1 MSWEPLDGD
10 LFPSLGW
17 SVIDWITENLVRP
30 DAGLVSEP
38 FRLYPEQEDFVLN
51 FYRLDPETGRRKYRR
66 GVLSRPR
73 GWGKSPFAAALMAV
87 EGLGPVVFD
96 GWDADGQPVGKPWSE
111 IRTPLIQV
119 AATSEDQAGYTFD
132 ALLEM
137 MEGPVVDNYRGV
149 ELLGSQINL
158 PNGKIERITSAS
170 RSLKGARA
178 DFTVADQTEE
188 WVQSNGGKK
197 LHQVLDSNA
206 AKRGGSYLET
216 PNAFIPGEGSVAE
229 DSANYWSMIQEG
241 KAVADGLYYDHREAP
256 GNVDVAE
263 RESLT
268 LGLRVA
274 YGDASGHPDGCLI
287 HEPACPPGHAD
298 LESRIQSFWDL
309 TKDVQV
315 ARSDYLNLVVAA
327 SDSWLSNPELRAV
340 VDAEKVVGPD
350 EPIVVGFDGSRGR
363 GKGTADATALIGCRV
378 SDGHL
383 FVLDVWEQ
391 PRNVQ
396 LWTVPVA
403 DVDARVREV
412 FRDYTVVGFYAD
424 PNGWTSQISEWE
436 AKFGKDLPVKAR
448 REAPMTYWPRGKD
461 NNVPRLVEELH
472 DAVVNEEC
480 SLDGSTVLIRH
491 MLNARRRGRRG
502 GYLLYKAYPDS
513 PDKIDAAYAAVMA
526 WKARLDAVSSGAGLQ
541 KKQIPQ
547 RRRTAVIR

>member
-10 LFPSLGW
+10 EFPTLGYD
-17 SVIDWITENLVRP
+17 VIDWISANLAQP
-30 DAGLVSEP
+30 DAGAEP
-38 FRLYPEQEDFVLN
+38 RPFVLYPEQEDFLIN
-51 FYRLDPETGRRKYRR
+51 FYRLDPVTGRRKFRR

-96 GWDADGQPVGKPWSE
+96 GWDASGQPVGKPWAE

-119 AATSEDQAGYTFD
+119 AATSETQSRNTFS
-132 ALLEM
+132 ALQEM

-149 ELLGSQINL
+149 EILGDRINL
-158 PNGKIERITSAS
+158 PSGRLEMVTTSA
-170 RSLKGARA
+170 RTIKGARS
-178 DFTVADQTEE
+178 DFVVCDQTEE
-188 WVQSNGGKK
+188 WVSSNGGTR
-197 LHQVLDSNA
+197 LHQVIDANA
-206 AKRGGSYLET
+206 AKRGGAYLET
-216 PNAFIPGEGSVAE
+216 PNAFIPGEDSVAE
-229 DSANYWSMIQEG
+229 KSANYWAMIQEG

-256 GNVDVAE
+256 GDTDVAD

-268 LGLRVA
+268 LGLRIA
-274 YGDASGHPDGCLI
+274 YGDASQHPDGCVI

-298 LESRIQSFWDL
+298 LEPRIQSFWDL

-315 ARSDYLNLVVAA
+315 ARSDYLNQVVAA
-327 SDSWLSNPELRAV
+327 SDSWLARPELTAV
-340 VDAEKVVGPD
+340 VDVEKVVGPD
-350 EPIVVGFDGSRGR
+350 DPIVVGFDGSRGR
-363 GKGTADATALIGCRV
+363 AKGVSDATALIGCRV

-391 PRNVQ
+391 PRNATD
-396 LWTVPVA
+396 WHVPVVE
-403 DVDARVREV
+403 VDARVREV
-412 FRDYTVVGFYAD
+412 FDQYTVVGFYAD

-436 AKFGKDLPVKAR
+436 ARFGSRLTVKAKR
-448 REAPMTYWPRGKD
+448 DAPMTYWPKGKD
-461 NNVPRLVEELH
+461 ANVPRLLEELH
-472 DAVVNEEC
+472 DAVVNGDC

-491 MLNARRRGRRG
+491 MLNARRRRTRS

-526 WKARLDAVSSGAGLQ
+526 WKARLDAMSAGASR
-541 KKQIPQ
+541 KKQIPA

>member
-10 LFPSLGW
+10 AFPTLGW
-17 SVIDWITENLVRP
+17 GVIDWISENLVRP
-30 DAGLVSEP
+30 DAGLASEP

-51 FYRLDPETGRRKYRR
+51 FYRIDPGTGRRKYRR

-73 GWGKSPFAAALMAV
+73 GWGKSPFAAALMGV
-87 EGLGPVVFD
+87 EALGPVVFD
-96 GWDADGQPVGKPWSE
+96 GWDADGQPVGKPWAE

-149 ELLGSQINL
+149 ELLGNQINL
-158 PNGKIERITSAS
+158 PSGKIERITSAA

-256 GNVDVAE
+256 GDTDATD

-268 LGLRVA
+268 LGLRIA
-274 YGDASGHPDGCLI
+274 YGDASKHPGGCLI

-298 LESRIQSFWDL
+298 LEDRIQSFWDL

-315 ARSDYLNLVVAA
+315 ARSDYLNQVTHA
-327 SDSWLSNPELRAV
+327 SDAWVSRPEVTAI
-340 VDAEKVVGPD
+340 VDAEKVVADGD
-350 EPIVVGFDGSRGR
+350 TIVVGFDGSRGR

-383 FVLDVWEQ
+383 FDLDVWEQ
-391 PRNVQ
+391 PRNAK

-403 DVDARVREV
+403 DVELRVAEV
-412 FRDYTVVGFYAD
+412 FERYNVVGFYAD
-424 PNGWTSQISEWE
+424 PNGWTSQISAWE
-436 AKFGKDLPVKAR
+436 AKYRSRLKVKAR
-448 REAPMTYWPRGKD
+448 NDSPMSYWPRGKGA
-461 NNVPRLVEELH
+461 NVPQALEQLH
-472 DAVVNEEC
+472 DAIINQEC
-480 SLDGSTVLIRH
+480 TLDGSTVLVRH
-491 MLNARRRGRRG
+491 LLNARRRERRG

>member
-1 MSWEPLDGD
+1 MVWVPLDED
-10 LFPSLGW
+10 PWPSLGW
-17 SVIDWITENLVRP
+17 QVIDWITENLARP
-30 DAGLVSEP
+30 DAGLVTEP

-51 FYRLDPETGRRKYRR
+51 FYRLDPLTGRRKYRR

-96 GWDADGQPVGKPWSE
+96 GWDAYGQPVGKPWADLK
-111 IRTPLIQV
+111 TPTIQV

-137 MEGPVVDNYRGV
+137 MEGPVIDNYPGT
-149 ELLGSQINL
+149 EPLGEQINL
-158 PNGKIERITSAS
+158 PSGKIKRITSAA

-178 DFTVADQTEE
+178 DFTVCDQTEE
-188 WVQSNGGKK
+188 WVPSNGGKK
-197 LHQVLDSNA
+197 LHQVIDSNA
-206 AKRGGSYLET
+206 AKRSGSYLET
-216 PNAFIPGEGSVAE
+216 PNAFIPGENSVAE
-229 DSANYWSMIQEG
+229 DSANYWAMIQEG

-256 GNVDVAE
+256 GDTDATE

-268 LGLRVA
+268 LGLRIS
-274 YGDASGHPDGCLI
+274 YGDASNHPDGCLI
-287 HEPACPPGHAD
+287 HEPPCPPGHAE

-315 ARSDYLNLVVAA
+315 ARSDYLNQVTHA
-327 SDSWLSNPELRAV
+327 SDSWLSRPELTAV
-340 VDAEKVVGPD
+340 VDVEKIVGPD
-350 EPIVVGFDGSRGR
+350 DPIVVGFDGSRGR
-363 GKGTADATALIGCRV
+363 AKGIADATALIGCRV

-383 FVLDVWEQ
+383 FVLDIWEQ
-391 PRNVQ
+391 PRNAQ
-396 LWTVPVA
+396 SWTVPVA

-436 AKFGKDLPVKAR
+436 AKFGKQLTVKAR
-448 REAPMTYWPRGKD
+448 REAPMTYWPKGKD
-461 NNVPRLVEELH
+461 NNVPRLLEELH
-472 DAVVNEEC
+472 DAVINEDC
-480 SLDGSTVLIRH
+480 SLDGSTALIRH
-491 MLNARRRGRRG
+491 MLNARRRRTRS

-526 WKARLDAVSSGAGLQ
+526 WKARLDAVSAGAGSL
-541 KKQIPQ
+541 KKQIPV

>member
-10 LFPSLGW
+10 PWPTLGW
-17 SVIDWITENLVRP
+17 QVIDWITENLARP
-30 DAGLVSEP
+30 DSGLDTGP
-38 FRLYPEQEDFVLN
+38 FVLYPEQEDFVLN
-51 FYRLDPETGRRKYRR
+51 FYRLDPTTGRRKYRR

-96 GWDADGQPVGKPWSE
+96 GWDADGQPVGKPWAT
-111 IRTPLIQV
+111 IKTPTIQV

-137 MEGPVVDNYRGV
+137 MEGPVVDNYPGT
-149 ELLGSQINL
+149 EPLSEQINL
-158 PNGKIERITSAS
+158 PSGVIRRITSAA

-178 DFTVADQTEE
+178 DFTVCDQTEE
-188 WVQSNGGKK
+188 WVASNGGKK
-197 LHQVLDSNA
+197 LHQVIDSNA
-206 AKRGGSYLET
+206 AKRSGSYLET

-241 KAVADGLYYDHREAP
+241 KAVADGIYYDHREAP
-256 GNVDVAE
+256 GDTDTAD

-268 LGLRVA
+268 LGLRIA
-274 YGDASGHPDGCLI
+274 YGDASQHEGGCLI

-315 ARSDYLNLVVAA
+315 ARSDYLNQVTHA
-327 SDSWLSNPELRAV
+327 SDSWLSRPELTAV
-340 VDAEKVVGPD
+340 VDVEKIVGPD

-363 GKGTADATALIGCRV
+363 AKGVSDATALVGCRV

-391 PRNVQ
+391 PRSATD
-396 LWTVPVA
+396 WHVPVA

-412 FRDYTVVGFYAD
+412 FDQYTVVGFYAD

-436 AKFGKDLPVKAR
+436 ARHGRSLAVKAR
-448 REAPMTYWPRGKD
+448 RDAPMTYWPKGKD
-461 NNVPRLVEELH
+461 ANVPRLLEELH
-472 DAVVNEEC
+472 DAVVNGDC

-491 MLNARRRGRRG
+491 MLNARRRRTRS

-526 WKARLDAVSSGAGLQ
+526 WKARLDAMSAGASR
-541 KKQIPQ
+541 KKQIPA

>member
-1 MSWEPLDGD
+1 MPWEPLDGD

-17 SVIDWITENLVRP
+17 QVIDWITENLARP
-30 DAGLVSEP
+30 DAGLVTEP

-51 FYRLDPETGRRKYRR
+51 FYRLDPATGRRKYRR

-96 GWDADGQPVGKPWSE
+96 GWDAYGQPVGKPWADLK
-111 IRTPLIQV
+111 TPTIQV

-137 MEGPVVDNYRGV
+137 MEGPVIDNYPGT
-149 ELLGSQINL
+149 EPLGEQINL
-158 PNGKIERITSAS
+158 PSGKIKRITSAA

-178 DFTVADQTEE
+178 DFTVCDQTEE
-188 WVQSNGGKK
+188 WVPSNGGKK
-197 LHQVLDSNA
+197 LHQVIDSNA
-206 AKRGGSYLET
+206 AKRSGSYLET
-216 PNAFIPGEGSVAE
+216 PNAFIPGENSVAE
-229 DSANYWSMIQEG
+229 DSANYWAMIQEG

-256 GNVDVAE
+256 GDTDATE

-268 LGLRVA
+268 LGLRIS
-274 YGDASGHPDGCLI
+274 YGDASNHPDGCLI
-287 HEPACPPGHAD
+287 HEPPCPPGHAE

-315 ARSDYLNLVVAA
+315 ARSDYLNQVTHA
-327 SDSWLSNPELRAV
+327 SDSWLSRPELTAV
-340 VDAEKVVGPD
+340 VDVEKIVGPD
-350 EPIVVGFDGSRGR
+350 DPIVVGFDGSRGR
-363 GKGTADATALIGCRV
+363 AKGIADATALIGCRV

-383 FVLDVWEQ
+383 FVLDIWEQ
-391 PRNVQ
+391 PRNAQ
-396 LWTVPVA
+396 SWTVPVA

-436 AKFGKDLPVKAR
+436 AKFGKQLTVKAR
-448 REAPMTYWPRGKD
+448 REAPMTYWPKGKD
-461 NNVPRLVEELH
+461 NNVPRLLEELH
-472 DAVVNEEC
+472 DAVINEDC
-480 SLDGSTVLIRH
+480 SLDGSTALIRH
-491 MLNARRRGRRG
+491 MLNARRRRTRS

-526 WKARLDAVSSGAGLQ
+526 WKARLDAVSAGAGSL
-541 KKQIPQ
+541 KKQIPV

>member
-10 LFPSLGW
+10 EFPTLGYD
-17 SVIDWITENLVRP
+17 VIDWISANLAQP
-30 DAGLVSEP
+30 DAGAESRSFV
-38 FRLYPEQEDFVLN
+38 LYPEQEDFLIN
-51 FYRLDPETGRRKYRR
+51 FYRLDPVTGRRKFRR

-96 GWDADGQPVGKPWSE
+96 GWDASGQPVGKPWAE

-119 AATSEDQAGYTFD
+119 AATSETQSRNTFS
-132 ALLEM
+132 ALQEM

-149 ELLGSQINL
+149 EILGDRINL
-158 PNGKIERITSAS
+158 PSGRLEMVTTSA
-170 RSLKGARA
+170 RTIKGARS
-178 DFTVADQTEE
+178 DFVVCDQTEE
-188 WVQSNGGKK
+188 WVSSNGGSR
-197 LHQVLDSNA
+197 LHQVIDANA
-206 AKRGGSYLET
+206 AKRGGAYLET
-216 PNAFIPGEGSVAE
+216 PNAFIPGEDSVAE
-229 DSANYWSMIQEG
+229 KSANYWSMIQEG

-256 GNVDVAE
+256 GDTDVAD

-268 LGLRVA
+268 LGLRIA
-274 YGDASGHPDGCLI
+274 YGDASQHPDGCVI

-298 LESRIQSFWDL
+298 LEPRIQSFWDL

-315 ARSDYLNLVVAA
+315 ARSDYLNQVVAA
-327 SDSWLSNPELRAV
+327 SDSWLSRPELTAV
-340 VDAEKVVGPD
+340 VDVEKVVGPD

-363 GKGTADATALIGCRV
+363 AKGVSDATALIGCRV

-391 PRNVQ
+391 PRNATD
-396 LWTVPVA
+396 WHVPVA
-403 DVDARVREV
+403 EVDARVREV
-412 FRDYTVVGFYAD
+412 FDQYTVVGFYAD

-436 AKFGKDLPVKAR
+436 ARHGRGLTVKAR
-448 REAPMTYWPRGKD
+448 RDAPMTYWPKGKD
-461 NNVPRLVEELH
+461 ANVPRLLEELH
-472 DAVVNEEC
+472 DAVVNGDC

-491 MLNARRRGRRG
+491 MLNARRRRTRS

-526 WKARLDAVSSGAGLQ
+526 WKARLDAMSAGASQ
-541 KKQIPQ
+541 KKQIPA

>member
-1 MSWEPLDGD
+1 MSWEPLEGD
-10 LFPSLGW
+10 EFPTLGYD
-17 SVIDWITENLVRP
+17 VIDWISANLAQP
-30 DAGLVSEP
+30 DAGAEP
-38 FRLYPEQEDFVLN
+38 RPFVLYPEQEDFLIN
-51 FYRLDPETGRRKYRR
+51 FYRLDPVTGRRKFRR

-96 GWDADGQPVGKPWSE
+96 GWDASGQPVGKPWAE

-119 AATSEDQAGYTFD
+119 AATSETQSRNTFS
-132 ALLEM
+132 ALQEM

-149 ELLGSQINL
+149 EILGDRINL
-158 PNGKIERITSAS
+158 PSGRLEMVTTSA
-170 RSLKGARA
+170 RTIKGARS
-178 DFTVADQTEE
+178 DFVVCDQTEE
-188 WVQSNGGKK
+188 WVSSNGGSR
-197 LHQVLDSNA
+197 LHQVIDANA
-206 AKRGGSYLET
+206 AKRGGAYLET
-216 PNAFIPGEGSVAE
+216 PNAFIPGEDSVAE
-229 DSANYWSMIQEG
+229 KSANYWSMIQEG

-256 GNVDVAE
+256 GDTDVAD

-268 LGLRVA
+268 IGLRIA
-274 YGDASGHPDGCLI
+274 YGDASQHPDGCVI

-298 LESRIQSFWDL
+298 LEPRIQSFWDL

-315 ARSDYLNLVVAA
+315 ARSDYLNQVVAA
-327 SDSWLSNPELRAV
+327 SDSWLSRPELTAV
-340 VDAEKVVGPD
+340 VDVEKVVGPD

-363 GKGTADATALIGCRV
+363 AKGVSDATALIGCRV

-391 PRNVQ
+391 PRNATD
-396 LWTVPVA
+396 WHVPVA
-403 DVDARVREV
+403 EVDARVREV
-412 FRDYTVVGFYAD
+412 FDQYTVVGFYAD

-436 AKFGKDLPVKAR
+436 ARHGRSLTVKAR
-448 REAPMTYWPRGKD
+448 RDAPMTYWPKGKD
-461 NNVPRLVEELH
+461 ANVPRLLEELH
-472 DAVVNEEC
+472 DAVVNGDC

-491 MLNARRRGRRG
+491 MLNARRRRTRS

-526 WKARLDAVSSGAGLQ
+526 WKARLDAMSAGASR
-541 KKQIPQ
+541 KKQIPA

>member
-10 LFPSLGW
+10 EFPTLGYD
-17 SVIDWITENLVRP
+17 VIDWISANLAQP
-30 DAGLVSEP
+30 DAGAEP
-38 FRLYPEQEDFVLN
+38 RPFVLYPEQEDFLIN
-51 FYRLDPETGRRKYRR
+51 FYRLDPVTGRRKFRR

-96 GWDADGQPVGKPWSE
+96 GWDASGQPVGKPWAE

-119 AATSEDQAGYTFD
+119 AATSETQSRNTFS
-132 ALLEM
+132 ALQEM

-149 ELLGSQINL
+149 EILGDRINL
-158 PNGKIERITSAS
+158 PSGRLEMVTTSA
-170 RSLKGARA
+170 RTIKGARS
-178 DFTVADQTEE
+178 DFVVCDQTEE
-188 WVQSNGGKK
+188 WVSSNGGAR
-197 LHQVLDSNA
+197 LHQVIDANA
-206 AKRGGSYLET
+206 AKRGGAYLET
-216 PNAFIPGEGSVAE
+216 PNAFIPGEDSVAE
-229 DSANYWSMIQEG
+229 KSANYWSMIQEG

-256 GNVDVAE
+256 GDTDVAD

-268 LGLRVA
+268 IGLRIA
-274 YGDASGHPDGCLI
+274 YGDASQHPDGCVI

-298 LESRIQSFWDL
+298 LEPRIQSFWDR

-315 ARSDYLNLVVAA
+315 ARSDYLNQVVAA
-327 SDSWLSNPELRAV
+327 SDSWLSRPELTAV
-340 VDAEKVVGPD
+340 VDVVKVVGPD
-350 EPIVVGFDGSRGR
+350 DPIVVGFDGSRGR
-363 GKGTADATALIGCRV
+363 ARGMADATALIGCRV

-391 PRNVQ
+391 PRSATE
-396 LWTVPVA
+396 WHVPVA

-412 FRDYTVVGFYAD
+412 FDQYTVVGFYAD

-436 AKFGKDLPVKAR
+436 ARHGRHLTVKAKR
-448 REAPMTYWPRGKD
+448 DAPMTYWPKGKD
-461 NNVPRLVEELH
+461 ANVPRLLEELH
-472 DAVVNEEC
+472 DAVVNGDC

-491 MLNARRRGRRG
+491 MLNARRRRTRS

-526 WKARLDAVSSGAGLQ
+526 WKARLDAMSAGAAR
-541 KKQIPQ
+541 KKQVPA

>member
-1 MSWEPLDGD
+1 MPWKPLSEGD
-10 LFPSLGW
+10 FATLGW
-17 SVIDWITENLVRP
+17 QVIDWITENLVRP
-30 DAGLVSEP
+30 DSGLVTGP

-51 FYRLDPETGRRKYRR
+51 FYRIDPATGRRKYRR

-96 GWDADGQPVGKPWSE
+96 GWDADGQPVGRPWSD
-111 IRTPLIQV
+111 IKTPTIQV

-137 MEGPVVDNYRGV
+137 MEGPVLDNYPGT
-149 ELLGSQINL
+149 ELLGEQVNL
-158 PNGKIERITSAS
+158 PSGVIRRITSAA

-178 DFTVADQTEE
+178 DFTVCDQTEE
-188 WVQSNGGKK
+188 WVPSNGGKR
-197 LHQVLDSNA
+197 LHQVIDSNA
-206 AKRGGSYLET
+206 AKRSGSYLET
-216 PNAFIPGEGSVAE
+216 PNAFIPGENSVAE
-229 DSANYWSMIQEG
+229 NSANYWSMIQEG

-256 GNVDVAE
+256 GDTDVAD

-268 LGLRVA
+268 LGLRIA
-274 YGDASGHPDGCLI
+274 YGDASQHPAGCLI

-298 LESRIQSFWDL
+298 LEDRIQSFWDL

-315 ARSDYLNLVVAA
+315 ARSDFLNQVTHA
-327 SDSWLSNPELRAV
+327 SDSWLSRPELTAV
-340 VDAEKVVGPD
+340 VDVEKIVGPD

-363 GKGTADATALIGCRV
+363 SKGVADATALIGCRV

-391 PRNVQ
+391 PRNAQ
-396 LWTVPVA
+396 AWAVPVA

-412 FRDYTVVGFYAD
+412 FEDYTVVGFYAD

-436 AKFGKDLPVKAR
+436 AQYGQNLTVKAR
-448 REAPMTYWPRGKD
+448 REAPMSYWPKGKD
-461 NNVPRLVEELH
+461 SNVPRLLEELH
-472 DAVVNEEC
+472 DAVVNGDC

-491 MLNARRRGRRG
+491 MLNARRRKARS

-526 WKARLDAVSSGAGLQ
+526 WKARLDAVSAGAGTER
-541 KKQIPQ
+541 KQIPA
-547 RRRTAVIR
+547 RRRVAVIR

>member
-10 LFPSLGW
+10 EFPTLGYD
-17 SVIDWITENLVRP
+17 VIDWISANLAQP
-30 DAGLVSEP
+30 DAGAESRSFV
-38 FRLYPEQEDFVLN
+38 LYPEQEDFLIN
-51 FYRLDPETGRRKYRR
+51 FYRLDPVTGRRKFRR

-96 GWDADGQPVGKPWSE
+96 GWDAGGQPVGKPWAE

-119 AATSEDQAGYTFD
+119 AATSETQSRNTFS
-132 ALLEM
+132 ALQEM

-149 ELLGSQINL
+149 EILGDRVNL
-158 PNGKIERITSAS
+158 PSGRLEMVTTSA
-170 RSLKGARA
+170 RTIKGARS
-178 DFTVADQTEE
+178 DFVVCDQTEE
-188 WVQSNGGKK
+188 WVSSNGGSR
-197 LHQVLDSNA
+197 LHQVIDANA
-206 AKRGGSYLET
+206 AKRGGAYLET
-216 PNAFIPGEGSVAE
+216 PNAFIPGEDSVAE
-229 DSANYWSMIQEG
+229 KSANYWSMIQEG

-256 GNVDVAE
+256 GDTDVAD

-268 LGLRVA
+268 IGLRIA
-274 YGDASGHPDGCLI
+274 YGDASQHPDGCVI

-298 LESRIQSFWDL
+298 LEPRIQSFWDL

-315 ARSDYLNLVVAA
+315 ARSDYLNQVVAA
-327 SDSWLSNPELRAV
+327 SDSWLSRPELTAV
-340 VDAEKVVGPD
+340 VDVEKIVGPD
-350 EPIVVGFDGSRGR
+350 DPIVVGFDGSRGR
-363 GKGTADATALIGCRV
+363 AKGVSDATALIGCRV

-391 PRNVQ
+391 PRNATE
-396 LWTVPVA
+396 WHVPVA

-412 FRDYTVVGFYAD
+412 FEQYTVVGFYAD

-436 AKFGKDLPVKAR
+436 ARFGSRLTVKAKRDAPMAYWPKGKDA
-448 REAPMTYWPRGKD
+448 
-461 NNVPRLVEELH
+461 NVPRLLEELH
-472 DAVVNEEC
+472 DAVVNGDC

-491 MLNARRRGRRG
+491 MLNARRRRTRS

-526 WKARLDAVSSGAGLQ
+526 WKARLDAMSAGASR
-541 KKQIPQ
+541 KKQVPA

>member
-10 LFPSLGW
+10 EFPTLGYD
-17 SVIDWITENLVRP
+17 VIDWISANLAQP
-30 DAGLVSEP
+30 DAGAEP
-38 FRLYPEQEDFVLN
+38 RPFVLYPEQEDFLIN
-51 FYRLDPETGRRKYRR
+51 FYRLDPVTGRRKFRR

-96 GWDADGQPVGKPWSE
+96 GWDAEGQPVGKPWAE

-119 AATSEDQAGYTFD
+119 AATSETQSRNTFS
-132 ALLEM
+132 ALQEM
-137 MEGPVVDNYRGV
+137 MEGPVVDNYPGV
-149 ELLGSQINL
+149 EILGDRINL
-158 PNGKIERITSAS
+158 PSGRLEMVTTSA
-170 RSLKGARA
+170 RTIKGARS
-178 DFTVADQTEE
+178 DFVVCDQTEE
-188 WVQSNGGKK
+188 WVSSNGGAR
-197 LHQVLDSNA
+197 LHQVIDANA
-206 AKRGGSYLET
+206 AKRGGAYLET
-216 PNAFIPGEGSVAE
+216 PNAFIPGEDSVAE
-229 DSANYWSMIQEG
+229 KSANYWAMIQEG

-256 GNVDVAE
+256 GDTDVAD

-268 LGLRVA
+268 IGLRIA
-274 YGDASGHPDGCLI
+274 YGDASQHPDGCVI

-298 LESRIQSFWDL
+298 LEPRIQSFWDL

-315 ARSDYLNLVVAA
+315 ARSDYLNQVVAA
-327 SDSWLSNPELRAV
+327 SDSWLSRPELTAV
-340 VDAEKVVGPD
+340 VDVDTVVGPD
-350 EPIVVGFDGSRGR
+350 DPIVVGFDGSRGR
-363 GKGTADATALIGCRV
+363 ARGVADATAMIGCRV

-391 PRNVQ
+391 PRNATD
-396 LWTVPVA
+396 WHVPVA

-412 FRDYTVVGFYAD
+412 FDQYTVVGFYAD

-436 AKFGKDLPVKAR
+436 ARFGSRLAVKAR
-448 REAPMTYWPRGKD
+448 REAPMTYWPKGKD
-461 NNVPRLVEELH
+461 ANVPRLLEELH
-472 DAVVNEEC
+472 DAVVNGDC

-491 MLNARRRGRRG
+491 MLNARRRRTRS

-526 WKARLDAVSSGAGLQ
+526 WKARLDAMSAGASR
-541 KKQIPQ
+541 KKQIPA

>member
-1 MSWEPLDGD
+1 MPWEPLDGD
-10 LFPSLGW
+10 PWPTLGW
-17 SVIDWITENLVRP
+17 QVIDWITENLARP
-30 DAGLVSEP
+30 DSGLDTGP
-38 FRLYPEQEDFVLN
+38 FVLYPEQEDFVLN
-51 FYRLDPETGRRKYRR
+51 FYRLDPTTGRRKFRR

-96 GWDADGQPVGKPWSE
+96 GWDADGQPVGKPWAT
-111 IRTPLIQV
+111 IKTPTIQV

-137 MEGPVVDNYRGV
+137 MEGPVVDNYPGT
-149 ELLGSQINL
+149 EPLGEQINL
-158 PNGKIERITSAS
+158 PSGKIRRITSAA

-178 DFTVADQTEE
+178 DFTVCDQTEE
-188 WVQSNGGKK
+188 WVASNGGKK
-197 LHQVLDSNA
+197 LHQVIDSNA
-206 AKRGGSYLET
+206 AKRSGSYLET

-241 KAVADGLYYDHREAP
+241 KAVADGIYYDHREAP
-256 GNVDVAE
+256 GDTDTAD

-268 LGLRVA
+268 LGLRIA
-274 YGDASGHPDGCLI
+274 YGDASQHEDGCLI

-315 ARSDYLNLVVAA
+315 ARSDYLNQVTHA
-327 SDSWLSNPELRAV
+327 SDSWLSRPELTAV
-340 VDAEKVVGPD
+340 VDVEKVVGPD
-350 EPIVVGFDGSRGR
+350 DPIVVGFDGSRGR
-363 GKGTADATALIGCRV
+363 AKGVSDATALIGCRV

-391 PRNVQ
+391 PRSATE
-396 LWTVPVA
+396 WHVPVA

-412 FRDYTVVGFYAD
+412 FDQYTVVGFYAD

-436 AKFGKDLPVKAR
+436 ARHGRHLTVKAKR
-448 REAPMTYWPRGKD
+448 DAPMTYWPKGKD
-461 NNVPRLVEELH
+461 ANVPRLLEELH
-472 DAVVNEEC
+472 DAVVNGDC

-491 MLNARRRGRRG
+491 MLNARRRRTRS

-526 WKARLDAVSSGAGLQ
+526 WKARLDAMSAGASR
-541 KKQIPQ
+541 KKQIPA

>member
-10 LFPSLGW
+10 EFPTLGYD
-17 SVIDWITENLVRP
+17 VIDWISANLAQP
-30 DAGLVSEP
+30 DAGAEP
-38 FRLYPEQEDFVLN
+38 RPFVLYPEQEDFLIN
-51 FYRLDPETGRRKYRR
+51 FYRLDPVTGRRKFRR

-96 GWDADGQPVGKPWSE
+96 GWDASGQPVGKPWAE

-119 AATSEDQAGYTFD
+119 AATSETQSRNTFS
-132 ALLEM
+132 APQEM

-149 ELLGSQINL
+149 EILGDRINL
-158 PNGKIERITSAS
+158 PSGRLEMVTTSA
-170 RSLKGARA
+170 RTIKGARS
-178 DFTVADQTEE
+178 DFVVCDQTEE
-188 WVQSNGGKK
+188 WVSSNGGSR
-197 LHQVLDSNA
+197 LHQVIDANA
-206 AKRGGSYLET
+206 AKRGGAYLET
-216 PNAFIPGEGSVAE
+216 PNAFIPGEDSVAE
-229 DSANYWSMIQEG
+229 KSANYWSMIQEG

-256 GNVDVAE
+256 GDTDVAD

-268 LGLRVA
+268 IGLRIA
-274 YGDASGHPDGCLI
+274 YGDASQHPDGCVI

-298 LESRIQSFWDL
+298 LEPRIQSFWDL

-315 ARSDYLNLVVAA
+315 ARSDYLNQVVAA
-327 SDSWLSNPELRAV
+327 SDSWLSRPELTAV
-340 VDAEKVVGPD
+340 VDVEKIVGPD
-350 EPIVVGFDGSRGR
+350 DPIVVGFDGSRGR
-363 GKGTADATALIGCRV
+363 AKGVSDATALIGCRV

-383 FVLDVWEQ
+383 FVLDVWER
-391 PRNVQ
+391 PRSATE
-396 LWTVPVA
+396 WHVPVA

-412 FRDYTVVGFYAD
+412 FDQYTVVGFYAD

-436 AKFGKDLPVKAR
+436 ARHGRHLTVKAKR
-448 REAPMTYWPRGKD
+448 DAPMTYWPKGKD
-461 NNVPRLVEELH
+461 ANVPRLLEELH
-472 DAVVNEEC
+472 DAVVNGDC

-491 MLNARRRGRRG
+491 MLNARRRRTRS

-526 WKARLDAVSSGAGLQ
+526 WKARLDAMSAGASR
-541 KKQIPQ
+541 KKQIPA

>member
-10 LFPSLGW
+10 EFPTLGYD
-17 SVIDWITENLVRP
+17 VIDWISENLAQP
-30 DAGLVSEP
+30 DAGTDPRP
-38 FRLYPEQEDFVLN
+38 FVLYPEQEDFLIN
-51 FYRLDPETGRRKYRR
+51 FYRLDPVTGRRKFRR

-96 GWDADGQPVGKPWSE
+96 GWDAYGQPVGKPWAE

-119 AATSEDQAGYTFD
+119 AATSETQSRNTFS
-132 ALLEM
+132 ALQEM

-149 ELLGSQINL
+149 EILGDRINL
-158 PNGKIERITSAS
+158 PSGRLEMVTTSA
-170 RSLKGARA
+170 RTIKGARS
-178 DFTVADQTEE
+178 DFVVCDQTEE
-188 WVQSNGGKK
+188 WVSSNGGSR
-197 LHQVLDSNA
+197 LHQVIDANA
-206 AKRGGSYLET
+206 AKRGGAYLET
-216 PNAFIPGEGSVAE
+216 PNAFIPGEESVAE
-229 DSANYWSMIQEG
+229 KSANYWAMIQEG

-256 GNVDVAE
+256 GDTDVTD

-268 LGLRVA
+268 IGLRIA
-274 YGDASGHPDGCLI
+274 YGDASQHADGCVI

-298 LESRIQSFWDL
+298 LEPRIQSFWDL

-315 ARSDYLNLVVAA
+315 ARSDYLNQVVAA
-327 SDSWLSNPELRAV
+327 SDSWLSRPELTSV
-340 VDAEKVVGPD
+340 VDVEKIVGSD
-350 EPIVVGFDGSRGR
+350 DPIVVGFDGSRGR
-363 GKGTADATALIGCRV
+363 AKGVSDATALIGCRV

-391 PRNVQ
+391 PRSATD
-396 LWTVPVA
+396 WHVPVT

-412 FRDYTVVGFYAD
+412 FDQYTVVGFYAD

-436 AKFGKDLPVKAR
+436 ARHGRHLTVKAR
-448 REAPMTYWPRGKD
+448 REAPMTYWPKGKD
-461 NNVPRLVEELH
+461 ANVPRLLEELH
-472 DAVVNEEC
+472 DAVVNGDC

-491 MLNARRRGRRG
+491 MLNARRRRTRS
-502 GYLLYKAYPDS
+502 GYLLYKSYPDS

-526 WKARLDAVSSGAGLQ
+526 WKARLDAMSAGASR
-541 KKQIPQ
+541 KKQIPA

>member
-10 LFPSLGW
+10 EFPTLGYD
-17 SVIDWITENLVRP
+17 VIDWISANLAQP
-30 DAGLVSEP
+30 DAGAELRP
-38 FRLYPEQEDFVLN
+38 FVLYPEQEDFLIN
-51 FYRLDPETGRRKYRR
+51 FYRLDPVTGRRKFRR

-96 GWDADGQPVGKPWSE
+96 GWDASGQPVGKPWAE

-119 AATSEDQAGYTFD
+119 AATSETQSRNTFS
-132 ALLEM
+132 ALQEM

-149 ELLGSQINL
+149 EILGDRINL
-158 PNGKIERITSAS
+158 PSGRLEMVTTSA
-170 RSLKGARA
+170 RTIKGARS
-178 DFTVADQTEE
+178 DFVVCDQTEE
-188 WVQSNGGKK
+188 WVSSNGGSR
-197 LHQVLDSNA
+197 LHQVIDANA
-206 AKRGGSYLET
+206 AKRGGAYLET
-216 PNAFIPGEGSVAE
+216 PNAFIPGEDSVAE
-229 DSANYWSMIQEG
+229 KSANYWAMIQEG

-256 GNVDVAE
+256 GDTDVAD

-268 LGLRVA
+268 IGLRIA
-274 YGDASGHPDGCLI
+274 YGDASQHPDGCVI

-298 LESRIQSFWDL
+298 LEPRIQSFWDL

-315 ARSDYLNLVVAA
+315 ARSDYLNQVVAA
-327 SDSWLSNPELRAV
+327 SDSWLSRPELTAV
-340 VDAEKVVGPD
+340 VDVEKIVGPD
-350 EPIVVGFDGSRGR
+350 DPMVVGFDGSRGR
-363 GKGTADATALIGCRV
+363 AKGVSDATALIGCRV

-391 PRNVQ
+391 PRNATD
-396 LWTVPVA
+396 WHVPVA
-403 DVDARVREV
+403 EVDARVREV
-412 FRDYTVVGFYAD
+412 FDQYMVVGFYAD

-436 AKFGKDLPVKAR
+436 ARHGRSLTVKAR
-448 REAPMTYWPRGKD
+448 RDAPMTYWPKGKD
-461 NNVPRLVEELH
+461 ANVPRLLEELH
-472 DAVVNEEC
+472 DAVVNGDC

-491 MLNARRRGRRG
+491 MLNARRRRTRS

-526 WKARLDAVSSGAGLQ
+526 WKARLDAMSAGASQ
-541 KKQIPQ
+541 RKQIPA